1 MLELNDIR
9 FRRGELEIGP
19 VSMELSPGEILSI
32 CGKNGSGKTSTLTAI
47 SGYIPLIGG
56 SIIVDG
62 DNLRKLKPSFVA
74 RKISYVQQ
82 EIPDP
87 MGFTVRD
94 VMEISGFTRMGG
106 DEEIV
111 DALKLC
117 GVEKFID
124 RDFSTLSGGEKRMVS
139 IAGGIYQDADY
150 IMMDEPTSFLDLDKI
165 STLIKILNSLKEK
178 RKGVL
183 LVMHDIN
190 LANRIS
196 DSILLF
202 REGKVVAFGD
212 KEDVLTIHNL
222 EMAYN
227 AKFAKY
233 SSPEGIRF
241 YPVEMEDFT
250 DFPEEAREGPQ
261 HS

>member
-1 MLELNDIR
+1 MLELDNIR

-19 VSMELSPGEILSI
+19 VSMTLSSGEILSI

-47 SGYIPLIGG
+47 SGYIPLMEG
-56 SIIVDG
+56 SITVDG
-62 DNLRKLKPSFVA
+62 ENLRKLKPSLVA
-74 RKISYVQQ
+74 RKVSYVQQ
-82 EIPDP
+82 EIPEP

-106 DEEIV
+106 DREIR
-111 DALKLC
+111 DALRLC

-124 RDFSTLSGGEKRMVS
+124 RDFATLSGGEKRMVS
-139 IAGGIYQDADY
+139 IAGGIYQDSDY

-165 STLIKILNSLKEK
+165 STLIRILNSLKAK
-178 RKGVL
+178 GKGVL

-202 REGKVVAFGD
+202 REGKVVAFGEKD
-212 KEDVLTIHNL
+212 DVLTINNL
-222 EMAYN
+222 EKAYN

-250 DFPEEAREGPQ
+250 DFPEEAREDPQ

>member
-1 MLELNDIR
+1 
-9 FRRGELEIGP
+9 
-19 VSMELSPGEILSI
+19 
-32 CGKNGSGKTSTLTAI
+32 
-47 SGYIPLIGG
+47 
-56 SIIVDG
+56 
-62 DNLRKLKPSFVA
+62 
-74 RKISYVQQ
+74 
-82 EIPDP
+82 
-87 MGFTVRD
+87 
-94 VMEISGFTRMGG
+94 MGG

-139 IAGGIYQDADY
+139 IAGGIYQNADY

>member
-1 MLELNDIR
+1 MDY
-9 FRRGELEIGP
+9 EI
-19 VSMELSPGEILSI
+19 
-32 CGKNGSGKTSTLTAI
+32 
-47 SGYIPLIGG
+47 
-56 SIIVDG
+56 IIVNTTLLPINSVSTEG
-62 DNLRKLKPSFVA
+62 IR
-74 RKISYVQQ
+74 
-82 EIPDP
+82 
-87 MGFTVRD
+87 
-94 VMEISGFTRMGG
+94 
-106 DEEIV
+106 
-111 DALKLC
+111 
-117 GVEKFID
+117 VEKFID

-178 RKGVL
+178 RKGIL

-202 REGKVVAFGD
+202 REGKVVAFGE

-250 DFPEEAREGPQ
+250 DFPEEAREDPQ

>member
-1 MLELNDIR
+1 MLELDNIR

-19 VSMELSPGEILSI
+19 VSMTLSSGEILSI

-47 SGYIPLIGG
+47 SGYIPLMEG
-56 SIIVDG
+56 SITVDG
-62 DNLRKLKPSFVA
+62 GNLRKLKPSLVA
-74 RKISYVQQ
+74 RKVSYVQQ
-82 EIPDP
+82 EIPEP

-106 DEEIV
+106 DREIR
-111 DALKLC
+111 DALRLC

-124 RDFSTLSGGEKRMVS
+124 RDFATLSGGEKRMVS
-139 IAGGIYQDADY
+139 IAGGIYQDSDY

-165 STLIKILNSLKEK
+165 STLIRILNSLKAK
-178 RKGVL
+178 GKGVL

-202 REGKVVAFGD
+202 REGKVVAFGEKD
-212 KEDVLTIHNL
+212 DVLTINNL
-222 EMAYN
+222 EKAYN

-250 DFPEEAREGPQ
+250 DFPKEAREDPQ